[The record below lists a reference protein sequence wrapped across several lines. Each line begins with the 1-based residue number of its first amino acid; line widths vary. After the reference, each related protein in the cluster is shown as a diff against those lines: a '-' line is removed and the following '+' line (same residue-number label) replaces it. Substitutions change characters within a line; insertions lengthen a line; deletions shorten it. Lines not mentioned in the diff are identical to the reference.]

1 MAEAVA
7 GGDWVLTARPA
18 TPEAVAPY
26 GRLLWN
32 GDRERFGV
40 GAPVLLAMDAREA
53 GPLRVR
59 HLQRYPEARRFLLAL
74 SDASFVVVVAGSGER
89 PVGPAAALRV
99 AGGVGLVVEAG
110 VWHAGPIPLADAT
123 ILEAL
128 ETAGPADRLDRAA
141 VSECLGAESLRV
153 LLPDEPG
160 APGPGLDLQD
170 SWSATVAPDLV
181 GRLRIACL
189 AFDRLTVGES
199 PAALGEEGDRLAQDL
214 VRQYGPAAVPA
225 DIPALRPVRELYRG
239 LGIDPTKTR
248 PSSEALLRR
257 VLAGKPLYRINSLVD
272 ALNLCSLRTLVPFG
286 AYDRARIAG
295 PLVVRL
301 GHPGEGYEG
310 IGRARVSVEG
320 RPVLADREGAFGNP
334 TADSLRTRI
343 VPGTTRALVVLY
355 LPPSMEDAAVARLLD
370 SVAETVVR
378 ACGGAETGRRVA
390 P

>member
-1 MAEAVA
+1 MAEAAV

-26 GRLLWN
+26 GRLLVN
-32 GDRERFGV
+32 GDRERFGS
-40 GAPVLLAMDAREA
+40 GAPLLLAMDAREA

-59 HLQRYPEARRFLLAL
+59 HVQRYPVARRFLLAL

-99 AGGVGLVVEAG
+99 AGGVGLVIEAG
-110 VWHAGPIPLADAT
+110 VWHAGPIPLSDAS

-141 VSECLGAESLRV
+141 VSECLGAEGLRIV
-153 LLPDEPG
+153 LPDEPG
-160 APGPGLDLQD
+160 APGPGLDLAE
-170 SWSATVAPDLV
+170 SWSATVARDLV
-181 GRLRIACL
+181 GKLRIACL

-214 VRQYGPAAVPA
+214 VRQYGQEAPGDVAA
-225 DIPALRPVRELYRG
+225 LKPVRDLYKG

-295 PLVVRL
+295 PLVVRT
-301 GHPGEGYEG
+301 GHAGEGYEG
-310 IGRARVSVEG
+310 IGRGRISVEG

-355 LPPSMEDAAVARLLD
+355 LPPSMEDAAIARLLD
-370 SVAETVVR
+370 SVADTVVR